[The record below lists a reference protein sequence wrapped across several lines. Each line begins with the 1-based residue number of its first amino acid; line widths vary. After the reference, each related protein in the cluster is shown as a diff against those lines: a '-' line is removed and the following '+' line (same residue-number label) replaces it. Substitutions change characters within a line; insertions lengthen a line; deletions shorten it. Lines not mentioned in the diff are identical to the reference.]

1 MKNVPSLAVLLAWL
15 LPVVPAAGAPAP
27 AEAPLRRTNPA
38 VPGAAWSVQVAD
50 RPLVFT
56 APVTAPPGGPAATEA
71 ERALAALDTV
81 LATAG
86 STLEEVVRLTAYAA
100 SDEAFATLGPAVA
113 KAFARRP
120 VALTALRTPLAAA
133 DAQVAFE
140 AVGLSRRPAEA
151 VVVTD
156 PRAAIL
162 PAGGKVFISG
172 QAERG
177 ADLASAVRL
186 TMAGLWRT
194 LDHLGLQRADVVQV
208 KAFITPFADHG
219 AATREIAASFGA
231 LPVPPTVLIEWVSP
245 LFAEIELVVSA
256 RRLPAPEKDR
266 IAYAPLPW
274 LTPSPRYSKVVHVA
288 AGTPLI
294 FVGEIDGGG
303 AAGAR
308 AQMMTIF
315 ERLGSVLFEAGS
327 SYRNL
332 AKATYYLGP
341 PETRTLLGDLRGV
354 YYDPTRAPAASALT
368 MKSLGR
374 PGRAAIIDMIAVP
387 VK

>member
-1 MKNVPSLAVLLAWL
+1 MKNFLSLVVLSAWL

-27 AEAPLRRTNPA
+27 ADDPVRRSNPA
-38 VPGAAWSVQVAD
+38 VPGTAWSVRVAD

-71 ERALAALDTV
+71 ERALAALDAV
-81 LATAG
+81 LATGG
-86 STLEEVVRLTAYAA
+86 SALAEVVRLTAYAA
-100 SDEAFATLGPAVA
+100 SAEALATVAPAVA
-113 KAFARRP
+113 KAFSSRP
-120 VALTALRTPLAAA
+120 VALTALRTPLATG

-140 AVGLSRRPAEA
+140 AVTASRRPADA
-151 VVVTD
+151 VVVAD
-156 PRAAIL
+156 PRAAVL

-177 ADLASAVRL
+177 TELASAVRL

-208 KAFITPFADHG
+208 KAFVTPFAEHG
-219 AATREIAASFGA
+219 AATREIAASFGG
-231 LPVPPTVLIEWVSP
+231 LPVPPTVLIEWEST

-256 RRLPAPEKDR
+256 RRLPAPEKDK

-303 AAGAR
+303 ATGAR
-308 AQMMTIF
+308 EQMKTIF

-341 PETRTLLGDLRGV
+341 PETRTLLGDIRGV

-374 PGRAAIIDMIAVP
+374 PGRTALLDMIAVP